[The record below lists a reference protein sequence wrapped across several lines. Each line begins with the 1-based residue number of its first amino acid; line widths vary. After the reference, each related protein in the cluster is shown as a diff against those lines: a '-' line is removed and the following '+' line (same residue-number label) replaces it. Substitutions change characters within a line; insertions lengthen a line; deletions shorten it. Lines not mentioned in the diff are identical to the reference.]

1 MNTFC
6 AKEKVP
12 EGFRY
17 SALIA
22 LIHNRKLRKLLI
34 RLSLVLTVLGIGIG
48 LLIQPKLGLLFSG
61 GLWRVLLRFA
71 AIAVLIA
78 LYMVA
83 HEAVHGALMWLYSRK
98 KPHFGFKMGCAYAG
112 SQMYFGKNA
121 YLSIALAP
129 LVLWGA
135 ALTVI
140 SLMVPADWFWV
151 LWGVQLTNLSGS
163 AGDLYVFG
171 RVLKKPDNVLVQDN
185 GIVMHLHEH
194 P

>member
-22 LIHNRKLRKLLI
+22 LIHNRKLRKQLMQ
-34 RLSLVLTVLGIGIG
+34 LSLALTVLGIGIG
-48 LLIQPKLGLLFSG
+48 LLIQPKLDLLFSG
-61 GLWRVLLRFA
+61 GLLQVILHFAVLTA
-71 AIAVLIA
+71 AIAV
-78 LYMVA
+78 YMIG

-129 LVLWGA
+129 LVLWGSVLTA
-135 ALTVI
+135 A

-151 LWGVQLTNLSGS
+151 FWGVQLTNLSGS

-185 GIVMHLHEH
+185 GIVIHLHEH

>member
-1 MNTFC
+1 MNSFC

-22 LIHNRKLRKLLI
+22 LLHNRKLRKLLI
-34 RLSLVLTVLGIGIG
+34 RLSLALTVLGIGIG
-48 LLIQPKLGLLFSG
+48 LFLQPKLGLLFSG
-61 GLWRVLLRFA
+61 GFGRVLLRFA
-71 AIAVLIA
+71 VMAVLIA

-98 KPHFGFKMGCAYAG
+98 KPRFGFRMGCAFAA
-112 SQMYFGKNA
+112 SNMYFGKNA

-135 ALTVI
+135 ALMAA

-171 RVLKKPDNVLVQDN
+171 RVLKKPSNVLVQDN
-185 GIVMHLHEH
+185 GIVMHLHEK